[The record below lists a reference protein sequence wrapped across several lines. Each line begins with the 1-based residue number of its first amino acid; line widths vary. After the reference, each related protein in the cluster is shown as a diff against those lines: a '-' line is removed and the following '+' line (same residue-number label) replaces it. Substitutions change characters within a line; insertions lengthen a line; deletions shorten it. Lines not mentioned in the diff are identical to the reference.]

1 MKVKKIITKLLLLF
15 FLFVSCNQ
23 EHIEITSEKIPE
35 DTVVL
40 YATSWC
46 YWCERSEIFLNKNN
60 IKYIKY
66 DLEQD
71 TISLKNLASI
81 LIEKYDFRLHMDKQ
95 FITRYK
101 VNEILEKYQLNL
113 IEGHS
118 QRYNTVTI
126 LEEFAASSIVKE
138 YKQKKKKFSLESI
151 AKLLKY
157 LHIVQDH

>member
-66 DLEQD
+66 DFED
-71 TISLKNLASI
+71 P
-81 LIEKYDFRLHMDKQ
+81 EDYERLMKTAKR
-95 FITRYK
+95 INY
-101 VNEILEKYQLNL
+101 
-113 IEGHS
+113 
-118 QRYNTVTI
+118 
-126 LEEFAASSIVKE
+126 
-138 YKQKKKKFSLESI
+138 KKKIRSVPVFVIGNKIITGFDPIEIIYTLGRNHAIMKTFERNYSL
-151 AKLLKY
+151 
-157 LHIVQDH
+157 VN